1 MEEIKNAEENEYL
14 KYYKRKR
21 KFLMTTPECN
31 ARLIKFCNKKNKRI
45 RK

>member
-1 MEEIKNAEENEYL
+1 VKKIKNAEENEYL
-14 KYYKRKR
+14 KYYKRQI
-21 KFLMTTPECN
+21 KFLMATPECN